1 MFLGNDKGR
10 IMSKVAM
17 PLTNCR
23 FANIV
28 SGPTITKIKLK
39 CKLPLE
45 NPNWEKVST
54 FSKQWQNG
62 SYRALLVAI

>member
-28 SGPTITKIKLK
+28 SGPTMTK
-39 CKLPLE
+39 LE
-45 NPNWEKVST
+45 NNENWIISASQGKPES
-54 FSKQWQNG
+54 
-62 SYRALLVAI
+62 R